1 LTQTP
6 IPVQSLVTRRFASF
20 AQAAEEAGVSRVY
33 GGIHFPF
40 DNTAGQALGRSV
52 GEAIVN
58 SQL

>member
-1 LTQTP
+1 LAQTP
-6 IPVQSLVTRRFASF
+6 IPVQSLVTRRFANF
-20 AQAAEEAGVSRVY
+20 AEAADEAGVSRVY

-40 DNTAGQALGRSV
+40 DNTAGQALGRAV

>member
-1 LTQTP
+1 
-6 IPVQSLVTRRFASF
+6 LVTRRFASF
-20 AQAAEEAGVSRVY
+20 AEAAEEAGVSRVY

-40 DNTAGQALGRSV
+40 DNTAGQALGRAV